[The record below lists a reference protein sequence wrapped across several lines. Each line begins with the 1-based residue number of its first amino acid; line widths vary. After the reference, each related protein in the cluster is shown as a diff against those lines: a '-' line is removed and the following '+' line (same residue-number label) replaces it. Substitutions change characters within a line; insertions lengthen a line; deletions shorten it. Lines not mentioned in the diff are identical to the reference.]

1 MLTQASGWVRVNAAA
16 IDSHGP
22 DLVAWA
28 NAPGLVGIVVPKA
41 ERTRDLDHI
50 AERAGNAIPVIAL
63 IESAWGL
70 LADGVTYMITRPRH
84 ASIGELWSMP
94 TEQV

>member
-1 MLTQASGWVRVNAAA
+1 
-16 IDSHGP
+16 
-22 DLVAWA
+22 
-28 NAPGLVGIVVPKA
+28 
-41 ERTRDLDHI
+41 
-50 AERAGNAIPVIAL
+50 VIAL